1 MAPRVKTKP
10 FPPATVQVTPDLEI
24 TQVNGPDLTMVPGL
38 RSGVPK
44 PGFDPQFTP
53 THLLTTPD
61 ADRVAWW
68 TSFVVADMQ

>member
-1 MAPRVKTKP
+1 MAPKVKTKP
-10 FPPATVQVTPDLEI
+10 FPSATVQVTADVAI
-24 TQVNGPDLTMVPGL
+24 TQVNGPDLTNVLGL
-38 RSGVPK
+38 RSRVPI

-53 THLLTTPD
+53 THLFTTPD